1 MQIVTCANLAE
12 SASDLRSYPGFF
24 NATQAVMNPPQSVRR
39 IPVSEISITG
49 CLGGQEFES
58 ALERDFLMRMAW
70 ESEVE
75 WFVTQPLTLKYE
87 VAPGIWIPY
96 TPDVL
101 TSFVSRNGVPVRRPL
116 LCEIKY
122 REELTTEWRR
132 LRRKFRAAKAY
143 CNSRGWDWVVLDEHA
158 IRGPKLNNIRFL
170 WSYRHAAMHEREVIP
185 MLGALGSLKCA
196 SLAAVIDHLGVTAPR
211 RSQLIWTWWCLVA
224 RKLIQFDIMQPIR
237 QDTLFWLPDA
247 EA

>member
-1 MQIVTCANLAE
+1 MQ
-12 SASDLRSYPGFF
+12 
-24 NATQAVMNPPQSVRR
+24 PPQPSRR
-39 IPVSEISITG
+39 IPVSEISMTG
-49 CLGGQEFES
+49 KLNGQGYES

-87 VAPGIWIPY
+87 VAPSIWIPY

-143 CNSRGWDWVVLDEHA
+143 CDSHGWDWSVLDEHA

-170 WSYRHAAMHEREVIP
+170 WSYQRAAMYEREVAPI
-185 MLGALGSLKCA
+185 LGALAHLKSA
-196 SLAAVIDHLGVTAPR
+196 SLTAVSDHLGATASR
-211 RSQLIWTWWCLVA
+211 RSEIIWTWWCLVA
-224 RKLIQFDIMQPIR
+224 RKRIQFDIAQAIR
-237 QDTLFWLPDA
+237 LDTLFWLPDA
-247 EA
+247 QV